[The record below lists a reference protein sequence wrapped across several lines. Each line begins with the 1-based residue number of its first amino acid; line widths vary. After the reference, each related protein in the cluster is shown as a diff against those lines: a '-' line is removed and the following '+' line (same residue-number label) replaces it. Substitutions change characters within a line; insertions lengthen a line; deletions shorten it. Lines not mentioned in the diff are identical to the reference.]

1 MMAFDFPSSPTTGQT
16 YSVTGGP
23 TYVYNGTA
31 WVVLTPG
38 NQFNRTVFTATAG
51 QTTFTMNYVVGAI
64 DVYRNGVK
72 LAPADF
78 TATNGTSI
86 VLANGCTVGDTI
98 EVISYPMITYSDAVK
113 RTGDTMTGNL
123 TVPAVVMQTPF
134 AMRNRI
140 INGAMMI
147 DQRNSGAAVT
157 ANGAFP
163 VDRFFYAATQASKA
177 TLQQNAGGV
186 TPPQGFTKYFGVTS
200 SSAYAVLASDYFNVR
215 QVIEGFNIS
224 DFNYGTAD
232 AKTITLSFWV
242 RSSLTGNFGGVL
254 AWGGSSAN
262 QRSYPF
268 LYTITGANTWEY
280 KTVTVPGD
288 TTMAAGGFETSNG
301 AGMQVRFS
309 LGGGA
314 TNAGTPGSWATV
326 NAQTASGDTSVVGT
340 NGATW
345 YLTGV
350 QLEVGSVATP
360 FERRLYPQE
369 LAMCQRYY
377 YRRTSSASV
386 GDIIAT
392 MQAFSTGG
400 VYGKLFDLP
409 VELRADGGTVGISSP
424 SHLAPANFG
433 GTRQAAFSAATT
445 LTANKRSVGVY
456 GGLNGSSGLTAG
468 YASVTEFTTTSGW
481 IDVSVEL

>member
-1 MMAFDFPSSPTTGQT
+1 MPLTFFQPSQVDSTF
-16 YSVTGGP
+16 
-23 TYVYNGTA
+23 NGY
-31 WVVLTPG
+31 L
-38 NQFNRTVFTATAG
+38 
-51 QTTFTMNYVVGAI
+51 
-64 DVYRNGVK
+64 
-72 LAPADF
+72 
-78 TATNGTSI
+78 
-86 VLANGCTVGDTI
+86 
-98 EVISYPMITYSDAVK
+98 
-113 RTGDTMTGNL
+113 
-123 TVPAVVMQTPF
+123 
-134 AMRNRI
+134 RNRI
-140 INGAMMI
+140 INGAMQI

-254 AWGGSSAN
+254 AWGSSSAN

-360 FERRLYPQE
+360 FERRLYGQE
-369 LAMCQRYY
+369 LSLCQRYY
-377 YRRTSSASV
+377 
-386 GDIIAT
+386 
-392 MQAFSTGG
+392 STGRITG
-400 VYGKLFDLP
+400 
-409 VELRADGGTVGISSP
+409 
-424 SHLAPANFG
+424 
-433 GTRQAAFSAATT
+433 QAYFNA
-445 LTANKRSVGVY
+445 
-456 GGLNGSSGLTAG
+456 
-468 YASVTEFTTTSGW
+468 
-481 IDVSVEL
+481 VSVNAADKFVASQRTAVDMRAAPTVVISALGTGTYSLIVGTATCIAIQKVGPFDVLTDANYTAAAEL

>member
-1 MMAFDFPSSPTTGQT
+1 MPLTYFQPSQVDSTF
-16 YSVTGGP
+16 
-23 TYVYNGTA
+23 NGY
-31 WVVLTPG
+31 L
-38 NQFNRTVFTATAG
+38 
-51 QTTFTMNYVVGAI
+51 
-64 DVYRNGVK
+64 
-72 LAPADF
+72 
-78 TATNGTSI
+78 
-86 VLANGCTVGDTI
+86 
-98 EVISYPMITYSDAVK
+98 
-113 RTGDTMTGNL
+113 
-123 TVPAVVMQTPF
+123 
-134 AMRNRI
+134 RNRI

-147 DQRNSGAAVT
+147 DQRNAGAAVT

-224 DFNYGTAD
+224 DFNYGTAY

-254 AWGGSSAN
+254 AWGSSSAN

-377 YRRTSSASV
+377 EKSYDYGTAPGTAGAVTTNGSMKATQTAAPYQSTWQVQFKVTKRTAPTFTVYNPVTGGSGTCRDDSGNNDAIGTTSIGESNAMPFDTSGSSV
-386 GDIIAT
+386 GFNHYIQWA
-392 MQAFSTGG
+392 ASA
-400 VYGKLFDLP
+400 
-409 VELRADGGTVGISSP
+409 EL
-424 SHLAPANFG
+424 
-433 GTRQAAFSAATT
+433 
-445 LTANKRSVGVY
+445 
-456 GGLNGSSGLTAG
+456 
-468 YASVTEFTTTSGW
+468 
-481 IDVSVEL
+481 